1 MEGSL
6 PLIII
11 LSYAALLFACAA
23 WAEGRGGQRLKAHLR
38 RPTYVLALGVY
49 CTSWTFYGAVGSAV
63 AEGWAYVPIYL
74 GPILVFIFGRRFLVR
89 MVEAVKADGANS
101 ISEFIGGR
109 FGSSRSVA
117 ALVTLLALLGAVP
130 YIALQ
135 LKSLSGTYALVSG
148 AQNSPLIL
156 VCAAVLLA
164 GWAMLYGTRRYEASA
179 RNDAVLFAA
188 GFESFFKL
196 AALLAVAGFAL
207 ISLLHAPPDVLARTQ
222 NTLATT
228 FSPRAINADFLIITL
243 LSMAAIIALPR
254 QFYFMVIAA
263 QSSRDIDQARWPFVL
278 YMLATLVVVVPL
290 ASAGIALLPNTAR
303 PDLYVLQLPMSE
315 GAHVLAMIVFLGGFS
330 AATAMVLVETI
341 ALSTMVSN
349 DLVAPALLGRD
360 GRDGPRNFGKLMLLV
375 RRAAIAAIMVF
386 ALLWA
391 LAIPDNQRLAS
402 IGLVAFAAMAQ
413 FVPVLILAVYR
424 GNRDAIAARYSLI
437 VGLIVWFYT
446 LALPQLLG
454 PQILAQLA
462 SSPFNPY
469 HLFGIGNLSPISHGA
484 MWSLGLNLAVYLLV
498 TARRVQTSALPSLL
512 RSPTPDSSLHSARIE
527 DLKALV
533 ARFVGPNLAQ
543 EAFANLK
550 DGAGVSQ
557 ASARKA
563 ERLIAGVVGLPSAR
577 ALIGSRLFGARLSA
591 DEVSRLLDETGQ
603 SLRFSKDLL
612 AATLEHIDPGVS
624 VVDRDLNIVAWNS
637 RYLSLFNYPDGMVYV
652 GAPVSS
658 LIRFNAER
666 GECGPGEIENHVER
680 RLTHMRRGQAHSFE
694 RVRPDGRVIKTVG
707 GPMPSGGYVMCFSD
721 ITAEAEALAGLRRAR
736 AELEARVE
744 ERTQD
749 LREANHALATADA
762 EKTRFLA
769 AASHDLLQPI
779 HAARLFSSA
788 LARQIG
794 DGDQDL
800 LRKLDLSIQSA
811 DTLLR
816 SLLDISKLD
825 AGGVV
830 ATNERI
836 NLEPLLRDLVD
847 TMMPLAQEKG
857 LQLRLFGRDRQV
869 ETDPI
874 LLRSILQNFLSNAIR
889 YTREGGIVVAIRSRG
904 QSIRIDVIDTGPGID
919 PADHGRI
926 FREFE
931 RLPHADGGGIGL
943 GLAIVERTARVLDAQ
958 ISLSSS
964 LGQGSRF
971 SVTLDA
977 ATQTLTE
984 VSLTSPLS
992 APPSQKA
999 NPSLRI
1005 LVVEDDAVN
1014 REAMRAFLDSR
1025 GYAYQCAGDAASAMQ
1040 IRTAFNCAL
1049 VDFHLGSDQTGLDV
1063 IEALRAH
1070 HPQARFALT
1079 TAASP
1084 HDFLERAQAMHVEVF
1099 RKPVDPAALDQWLA
1113 QASSDSG
1120 GGEAES
1126 LGSQDR
1132 LGPVLH
1138 V

>member
-1 MEGSL
+1 MDVSL

-11 LSYAALLFACAA
+11 LTYAALLFVCAS
-23 WAEGRGGQRLKAHLR
+23 WAEGRGGQSLKARLR
-38 RPTYVLALGVY
+38 RPAYVLALGVY

-63 AEGWAYVPIYL
+63 ADGWAYVPIYL
-74 GPILVFIFGRRFLVR
+74 GPILVFVFGRRFLVR
-89 MVEAVKADGANS
+89 LVDAVKTDGANS

-117 ALVTLLALLGAVP
+117 ALVTLLALLGAIP

-135 LKSLSGTYALVSG
+135 LKSLSSTYALVSG
-148 AQNSPLIL
+148 AQNSSLIV
-156 VCAAVLLA
+156 VCAALLLA

-179 RNDAVLFAA
+179 RNDAVLFAV

-196 AALLAVAGFAL
+196 AALLAVSGFAL
-207 ISLLHAPPDVLARTQ
+207 TLLIQAPPQVLARTQ
-222 NTLATT
+222 NTLAAT
-228 FSPRAINADFLIITL
+228 FSPSAINADFLIITL

-254 QFYFMVIAA
+254 QFYFMVNAA
-263 QSSRDIDQARWPFVL
+263 QSSSDVEKARWPFVFYL
-278 YMLATLVVVVPL
+278 VAMLVVVVPL
-290 ASAGIALLPNTAR
+290 ASAGIALLPSSAR
-303 PDLYVLQLPMSE
+303 PDLYVLQLPMSQ
-315 GAHVLAMIVFLGGFS
+315 GAHVLAMVVFLGGFA
-330 AATAMVLVETI
+330 AATAMVLAETI

-349 DLVAPALLGRD
+349 DLVAPALLGRK
-360 GRDGPRNFGKLMLLV
+360 GSNGPRNFGKLMLLV

-424 GNRDAIAARYSLI
+424 GNRDAIAAKYSLI
-437 VGLIVWFYT
+437 AGLIVWFYT
-446 LALPQLLG
+446 LALPQILG
-454 PQILAQLA
+454 PSVLALLA
-462 SSPFNPY
+462 TSPFDPY
-469 HLFGIGNLSPISHGA
+469 RLFGLGAFSPISHGA
-484 MWSLGLNLAVYLLV
+484 VWSLGLNLAVYLLV
-498 TARRVQTSALPSLL
+498 TARRVQTSALPGLL
-512 RSPTPDSSLHSARIE
+512 RSNTQNSSLQSARVA
-527 DLKALV
+527 DLIVLV
-533 ARFVGPNLAQ
+533 ARFVGPSLAQ
-543 EAFANLK
+543 EAFVNLK
-550 DGAGVSQ
+550 DEASVSQ
-557 ASARKA
+557 ASVRKA

-652 GAPVSS
+652 GAPVAS

-666 GECGPGEIENHVER
+666 GECGPGEIESHVER

-749 LREANHALATADA
+749 LREANQSLAKADA

-794 DGDQDL
+794 NSDQDL

-825 AGGVV
+825 AGGVIPSKV
-830 ATNERI
+830 RV
-836 NLEPLLRDLVD
+836 NLKPLLRDLVD
-847 TMMPLAQEKG
+847 TMMPLAHEKG
-857 LQLRLFGRDRQV
+857 LQLRLFGSDQQV
-869 ETDPI
+869 ETDPT

-889 YTREGGIVVAIRSRG
+889 YTEVGGIVVAIRGRG
-904 QSIRIDVIDTGPGID
+904 ETIRVDVIDTGPGID

-931 RLPHADGGGIGL
+931 RLPHAHGGGIGL
-943 GLAIVERTARVLDAQ
+943 GLAIVERTARVLDVQ
-958 ISLSSS
+958 ISLGSN

-971 SVTLDA
+971 SVSLAGVAQVQAEEPLA
-977 ATQTLTE
+977 ALPNVPQ
-984 VSLTSPLS
+984 PRN
-992 APPSQKA
+992 AK
-999 NPSLRI
+999 PSLKI
-1005 LVVEDDAVN
+1005 LVVEDDPAN
-1014 REAMRAFLDSR
+1014 QEAMRAFLASR
-1025 GYAYQCAGDAASAMQ
+1025 YYDFDCIGDAQTASE
-1040 IRTAFNCAL
+1040 IRDAFDCAL
-1049 VDFHLGSDQTGLDV
+1049 VDYHLGGEMTGLDV
-1063 IEALRAH
+1063 IEALSAH
-1070 HPQARFALT
+1070 HPSARFALT
-1079 TAASP
+1079 TAASERV
-1084 HDFLERAQAMHVEVF
+1084 FLERAQAMQVAVF
-1099 RKPVDPAALDQWLA
+1099 RKPVDPDALDQWLA
-1113 QASSDSG
+1113 QATVVSG
-1120 GGEAES
+1120 GS
-1126 LGSQDR
+1126 
-1132 LGPVLH
+1132 
-1138 V
+1138 